1 MINIAIIYEGNEEKL
16 FLNIVESNGISN
28 KFNVKFINA
37 NGFGNIPI
45 YYQTEEKLICM

>member
-1 MINIAIIYEGNEEKL
+1 MKKKM
-16 FLNIVESNGISN
+16 FFNIVENNGISN

-45 YYQTEEKLICM
+45 YYQTKEK